1 MVDYIRSNTIKNYLK
16 ENKIVLTDEMTAAL
30 IANRSHINGMEKT
43 HEALREI
50 QEQTA
55 DDVLKK
61 QIQRYIDDDLA
72 NLEELKASGRGDFYE
87 LSVWD
92 ERDREEKILEYYQ
105 EYESAER
112 MAQTLGEKCIIRKHH
127 AVQKSGD
134 DYRLEDAQRNAAEF
148 DKEGKLFYVFGSSSH
163 RNEMEEWFEEKYY
176 IFPHPYKR
184 GDILEMTGNKD
195 VLFIVVEDA
204 DPVVV
209 EAERKRWKEIHMDYS
224 DINISLTS
232 IDRASGRIWD
242 TDGWMHPYD
251 FEYAHIEPDTEELA
265 ERIMLEI
272 QKLLLGKWGSVQFIY
287 DACLRLKEEYMESEK
302 RVSLITGIKLRP
314 WNVRV

>member
-1 MVDYIRSNTIKNYLK
+1 MVDYIRSNTIKKYLK

-50 QEQTA
+50 QEQTE
-55 DDVLKK
+55 DGILKK

-72 NLEELKASGRGDFYE
+72 NLEELKASVRGDFYE

-92 ERDREEKILEYYQ
+92 ERDREEEILEYYQ

-112 MAQTLGEKCIIRKHH
+112 MAQTLGERCMIRKHH

-134 DYRLEDAQRNAAEF
+134 DYRLEGARHYEAQFN
-148 DKEGKLFYVFGSSSH
+148 KEGKLFYVLGSSNH
-163 RNEMEEWFEEKYY
+163 LDEMEEWFEEKYY

-184 GDILEMTGNKD
+184 GDILELAGDKD
-195 VLFIVVEDA
+195 ALFIVVEDA
-204 DPVVV
+204 DPAVV
-209 EAERKRWKEIHMDYS
+209 EAERKRREWLHMDYS
-224 DINISLTS
+224 DINISVAS
-232 IDRASGRIWD
+232 IDRATGRIWD

-251 FEYAHIEPDTEELA
+251 FEYAHIEPDTEDLA
-265 ERIMLEI
+265 ERIMHEI

-302 RVSLITGIKLRP
+302 RVSLITGMELRP
-314 WNVRV
+314 WNVRL